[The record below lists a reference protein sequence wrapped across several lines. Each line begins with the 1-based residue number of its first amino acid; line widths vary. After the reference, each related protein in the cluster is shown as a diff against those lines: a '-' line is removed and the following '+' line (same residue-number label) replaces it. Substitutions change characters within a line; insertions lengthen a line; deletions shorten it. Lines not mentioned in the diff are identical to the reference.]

1 MLNTAYTRYQL
12 TTNKLVSEDVTA
24 AGIIDGAG
32 LFSKLENGVLV
43 VSNGEVAEDGVFA
56 GIAFSQY
63 RAQTATNAVEEFK
76 APANGG
82 AMVLAHTPVGEIA
95 TVFVSIDG
103 VQASVKASAP
113 AAAGEVQLVGNTMTF
128 HEEDAGKAVYVCY
141 HYNLTVAEIE
151 ALPFMGDGVP
161 GAAVSA
167 QTGSVS
173 VGQKGE
179 FYTDQFDPAVDW
191 NSDAE
196 DIMLVDGGIFSR
208 GAEGGIHV
216 NGVVC
221 HVPTA
226 ELPFLGIELK

>member
-1 MLNTAYTRYQL
+1 MLNIAYTRYQL
-12 TTNKLVSEDVTA
+12 TTNKLVSADVTA

-32 LFSKLENGVLV
+32 LFSKLENGGLV
-43 VSNGEVAEDGVFA
+43 VSNGEVAEDNVFA

-82 AMVLAHTPVGEIA
+82 SAVLAHAPIGAIS
-95 TVFVSIDG
+95 TVFVKIDG
-103 VQASVKASAP
+103 EQASVKANAP

-128 HEEDAGKAVYVCY
+128 HADDAGKEVYVCY

-179 FYTDQFDPAVDW
+179 FYTDQFDTSVDW

-196 DIMLVDGGIFSR
+196 DIQLIDGGIFSR
-208 GAEGGIHV
+208 GQDVGVKV

>member
-1 MLNTAYTRYQL
+1 MLNIAFTRYQL
-12 TTNKLVSEDVTA
+12 TTNKLVASDVTA
-24 AGIIDGAG
+24 AGIVDGAG
-32 LFSKLENGVLV
+32 LFSKLENGALV
-43 VSNGEVAEDGVFA
+43 VSNGEVAADNVFA

-82 AMVLAHTPVGEIA
+82 SIVLAHQPVGAIS
-95 TVFVSIDG
+95 TVFASMDG
-103 VQASVKASAP
+103 EQAAVVAAEP
-113 AAAGEVQLVGNTMTF
+113 AAGEIQLVGNTMTF
-128 HEEDAGKAVYVCY
+128 HADDAGKSVYVCY
-141 HYNLTVAEIE
+141 KYNLTVAEIE
-151 ALPFMGDGVP
+151 SIPFMGDGVP

-167 QTGSVS
+167 QTGTVS

-179 FYTDQFDPAVDW
+179 FYTDQFDTSVDW

-196 DIMLVDGGIFSR
+196 DIQLIDGGIFSR
-208 GAEGGIHV
+208 GQETGVKV
-216 NGVVC
+216 NAVVC